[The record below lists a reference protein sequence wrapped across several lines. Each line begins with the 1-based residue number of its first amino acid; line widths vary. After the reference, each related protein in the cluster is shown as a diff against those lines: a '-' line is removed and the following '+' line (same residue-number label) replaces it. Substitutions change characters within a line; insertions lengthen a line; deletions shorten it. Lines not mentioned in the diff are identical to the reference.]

1 MSITTVWSSLI
12 FFGKVVQYV
21 RLTADVYAIACFCY
35 LIVLV
40 LFDLA
45 STQLSAAHW
54 KRDWETRWKGKDA
67 LDSGTIVLLSK
78 LNFIS
83 LFHPNNFQACSLI
96 VVQEKRSW
104 FISEDMEHESFSFA
118 FVTSILET
126 FQSSIIEILT
136 NTKALNFTGW
146 LIKS

>member
-96 VVQEKRSW
+96 VVQEKRELVHFRGHGTW
-104 FISEDMEHESFSFA
+104 ELFFCFCHFNFGNFS
-118 FVTSILET
+118 V
-126 FQSSIIEILT
+126 
-136 NTKALNFTGW
+136 
-146 LIKS
+146 

>member
-96 VVQEKRSW
+96 VVQEKRELVHFRGHGTW
-104 FISEDMEHESFSFA
+104 GLPFA

-126 FQSSIIEILT
+126 FRSV
-136 NTKALNFTGW
+136 
-146 LIKS
+146 